1 MPNNLGFRSGQVVLQ
16 KFRVES
22 SSVVEPG
29 DLIFLDETHIR
40 PANEMWW
47 NTDLATTQQDF
58 ANVFVGIAHEASADG
73 DDAPV
78 SIDVSSSSVYEFDVA
93 NGTYDNGNPLGPDG
107 AGSQLLNQQ
116 LTYADPATQAIARA
130 AEFVDQMTTRLRV
143 TFASAYST
151 GSANSNAAIG

>member
-29 DLIFLDETHIR
+29 DMVFLDDTVIR
-40 PANEMWW
+40 PASEMWW
-47 NTDLATTQQDF
+47 NTDLATTQADF
-58 ANVFVGIAHEASADG
+58 ADMFVGIAHEKSENG
-73 DDAPV
+73 EDAPV
-78 SIDVSSSSVYEFDVA
+78 SIDVSSSSVYEFAVA
-93 NGTYDNGNPLGPDG
+93 NATYDNGNPLAPDG
-107 AGSQLLNQQ
+107 SGSQLLNQQ

-151 GSANSNAAIG
+151 SSANSNAAIG